1 MNISPTETPVMEAYT
16 TNAMEGG
23 MTMAMEEALAQGVN
37 PEDLDAIKVS
47 QGVTVQEL
55 AEALDVPANDIIK
68 RLFLLGTP
76 LTMTQSMSDDL
87 VELVADDLGRQI
99 KIITPEEENTFSF
112 YDDPADLRGR
122 DGILHGTA
130 LHQRYFSAGQ
140 HSEKCRNCHNTE
152 PAYLNQQQYYR
163 LPESGPI
170 TARILHD
177 QPRNANGGG
186 RCEQRLVKRRNN
198 SGSR

>member
-1 MNISPTETPVMEAYT
+1 MKCRHPNSLNTVVSAKCRQHDDHSDKLDQKSSPYNKTGQA
-16 TNAMEGG
+16 
-23 MTMAMEEALAQGVN
+23 
-37 PEDLDAIKVS
+37 
-47 QGVTVQEL
+47 
-55 AEALDVPANDIIK
+55 
-68 RLFLLGTP
+68 
-76 LTMTQSMSDDL
+76 
-87 VELVADDLGRQI
+87 
-99 KIITPEEENTFSF
+99 
-112 YDDPADLRGR
+112 DDPADLRGR

-152 PAYLNQQQYYR
+152 PAYLDHQQYYR

-170 TARILHD
+170 TARILHN
-177 QPRNANGGG
+177 QPRNANGRG